1 MSRHNSK
8 SGLFLMEMIIVIL
21 FFSICAAICV
31 NVFAKARVTSD
42 SSRELNNAAIR
53 SSNIAEVYKA
63 ADGDLQ
69 QTAALLNELSG
80 EDLQTAEAE
89 SETADKVG
97 TLTVEY
103 DDMTAELTVGD
114 DGLAE
119 INTYSAEKNAPAG
132 HAEKSIFTMH
142 VRA

>member
-31 NVFAKARVTSD
+31 NVFAKARVISD
-42 SSRELNNAAIR
+42 SSRDLNNAAIR

-63 ADGDLQ
+63 ADGDMQ
-69 QTAALLNELSG
+69 KTAQLLESVSDD
-80 EDLQTAEAE
+80 DLQSAETG
-89 SETADKVG
+89 SADNADI
-97 TLTVEY
+97 LTVIY
-103 DDMTAELTVGD
+103 KDMTVILSCAD
-114 DGLAE
+114 DGLADV
-119 INTYSAEKNAPAG
+119 TAYSNKKTDKE
-132 HAEKSIFTMH
+132 SIFTMH